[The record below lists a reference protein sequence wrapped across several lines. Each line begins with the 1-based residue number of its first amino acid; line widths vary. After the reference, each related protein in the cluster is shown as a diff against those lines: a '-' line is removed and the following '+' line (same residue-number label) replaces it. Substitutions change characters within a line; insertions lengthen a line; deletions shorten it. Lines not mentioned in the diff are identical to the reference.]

1 MYLCRGLQ
9 SRHCWK
15 GGPPSV
21 EGPLQWA
28 QPRCVTDMW
37 AVLARPV
44 QGNLLPGPESSQEF
58 SGLKPGL
65 KKNKIKISEQFV
77 GQWSKKKKE
86 QESHEWKCFS
96 AVITRAAFKSTAK
109 NSLNLTFLNSNLQ
122 ASFVFYQERMH
133 FVYRLSKEGVL
144 TQFFLH
150 IFFHIAGSLA
160 MTLPQ
165 VSVCH
170 CWEISL

>member
-21 EGPLQWA
+21 EGSLQWA
-28 QPRCVTDMW
+28 QLRCVTDMW

-65 KKNKIKISEQFV
+65 KKKTKSKSLSNLWVS
-77 GQWSKKKKE
+77 GPRKKKNRKFMNE
-86 QESHEWKCFS
+86 N
-96 AVITRAAFKSTAK
+96 A
-109 NSLNLTFLNSNLQ
+109 SLL
-122 ASFVFYQERMH
+122 
-133 FVYRLSKEGVL
+133 
-144 TQFFLH
+144 
-150 IFFHIAGSLA
+150 
-160 MTLPQ
+160 
-165 VSVCH
+165 
-170 CWEISL
+170 